1 MMTKVF
7 EVNGPVQEW
16 AKNHGYVINKEILY
30 SCESGL
36 IENRQA
42 IEVILI
48 KTKKGITRFILEGK
62 DNIVQSLN
70 LSLEYFVKNEE
81 YELAA
86 RTRDCISSWKEKE

>member
-1 MMTKVF
+1 MMSKVF
-7 EVNGPVQEW
+7 EVSGSIQEW
-16 AKNHGYVINKEILY
+16 ASNHSFDIHKEIL
-30 SCESGL
+30 SACELNLPDSHFF
-36 IENRQA
+36 

-62 DNIVQSLN
+62 EKILQSLN